1 MEGRRSCACTAPPAR
16 AGGNGGRR
24 RGGSGGGVLL
34 AAGGAPPS
42 LLLPCGLPL
51 SLVPPFP
58 RLIRARPVA
67 ESSCAGALS
76 PRRSRCP
83 PPPQPPETPPLR
95 GPGRLHEAPG
105 RRAAARAALAAAA
118 GAGAVRQPRFPWAGT
133 AVCGGGDGAPLGWRI
148 WPSSFWGCA
157 TLKREDVNL
166 RE

>member
-42 LLLPCGLPL
+42 PLLPCGLPL

-58 RLIRARPVA
+58 RLTRARPVA

-83 PPPQPPETPPLR
+83 PHPSRRRRPRSAAPGGCIRPRDEGRQLGQRLWPRPGLGLSGSR
-95 GPGRLHEAPG
+95 ASPGRVL
-105 RRAAARAALAAAA
+105 LCAA
-118 GAGAVRQPRFPWAGT
+118 GGTGPR
-133 AVCGGGDGAPLGWRI
+133 
-148 WPSSFWGCA
+148 
-157 TLKREDVNL
+157 
-166 RE
+166 